1 MNLSSNEVT
10 LLHPSTIAVV
20 SPLSTQLL
28 DLGQRL
34 KRIPNIGSVITIHSD
49 LQNLPDLQDPPDVVI
64 AADPFEEYQSM
75 DALARFGLRYPRTR
89 LVVCSRQNS
98 ADFLMHA
105 MRSGVREVIPPEAS
119 DEFLLEAMRR
129 IQSQQ
134 HPALEKEGTVLSF
147 ISCKGGGGATFL
159 ATNLAYALASEHNK
173 RLAVI
178 DLNLQYGDAAL
189 FVSDQKPATHL
200 GELSQKMRH
209 LDASLLSAAML
220 PVLPNYGLLASPET
234 PALGSDIQ
242 AGQIASIIRL
252 ARSQYDYVILDIGRG
267 LDQVGFTALEL
278 SDQIYPI
285 LQNTIPYIRDG
296 KRLLGLMQSMGYEDE
311 KIFPVVNRHDRESE
325 ITIKQLETALAKKIA
340 RTIPNHYSAVAA
352 SVNQGVPVVKLAK
365 ASPVAKSLLNWASK
379 LSGKYEHTPRGWI
392 ARVLH

>member
-10 LLHPSTIAVV
+10 PLHPSTIAVV

-75 DALARFGLRYPRTR
+75 DALARFGQRYPRTR

-134 HPALEKEGTVLSF
+134 HPALEKEGTVMSF

-234 PALGSDIQ
+234 PALASDIQ

-379 LSGKYEHTPRGWI
+379 LSGKCELTPRGWI